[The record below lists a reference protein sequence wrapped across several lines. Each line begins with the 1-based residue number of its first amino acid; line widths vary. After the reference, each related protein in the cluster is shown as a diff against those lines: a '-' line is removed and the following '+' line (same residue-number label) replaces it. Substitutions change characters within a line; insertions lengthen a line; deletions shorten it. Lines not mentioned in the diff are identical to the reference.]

1 MQVPWN
7 FGRSLARGVLAKS
20 NAELVEKAVR
30 LARDLG
36 REMATPEEVRKVL
49 NIKEKGL
56 ETPHR

>member
-7 FGRSLARGVLAKS
+7 FGRSLARGVLDKS
-20 NAELVEKAVR
+20 NAERVEKAVR
-30 LARDLG
+30 LARDLR
-36 REMATPEEVRKVL
+36 REMATTEEVRKVL